1 MKYHRRAVF
10 ACAFFSIVP
19 LFGAMAQAG
28 SASIR
33 AFPDFLPA
41 RAEFLSGAIT
51 AAPSR
56 ALAFKPVYRDSPAG
70 RVRVSVERAGSSF
83 FVMFLRERDG
93 RYPVGS
99 RGNVV
104 IKRSVETGY
113 VTRVLWYLSDDGLSF
128 VSLTPNNER
137 TVIDYVVAGSLS
149 RGGYTVSNLIYY
161 FFTNSFQY
169 LYNSTRAGLDW
180 SLVFG
185 GPGPEAAARV
195 GAAIV
200 AGSPSGVPSALL
212 DAAEDFTAIG
222 AYLSAAG
229 YPGTVPVEV
238 STGLAAKAATFEDP
252 RDPRLISASP
262 WSEARGLPVESSP
275 FAVLAGIGTG
285 SAFIALVSGAGDLPP
300 LNLAVVPYRSGD
312 GSYVIAAVDAESR
325 APVDFGAVVAS
336 RPGASVRLFCVP
348 LPPSD

>member
-1 MKYHRRAVF
+1 MKYTGRAVF
-10 ACAFFSIVP
+10 ACAFFCIVP
-19 LFGAMAQAG
+19 LFGAMAQVG

-33 AFPDFLPA
+33 AFPDFLSV

-56 ALAFKPVYRDSPAG
+56 ALAFKPVHRDSPAG
-70 RVRVSVERAGSSF
+70 RVRVSVERDGDSF

-93 RYPVGS
+93 AYPVGS

-169 LYNSTRAGLDW
+169 LYNATLAGLDW
-180 SLVFG
+180 SLVFSD
-185 GPGPEAAARV
+185 PGPETAARI
-195 GAAIV
+195 GAAVV
-200 AGSPSGVPSALL
+200 AGSPSGVSASLL
-212 DAAEDFTAIG
+212 AAARDFTSIG

-238 STGLAAKAATFEDP
+238 SSGLAAKAASFEDP
-252 RDPRLISASP
+252 RDPRLISVAP
-262 WSEARGLPVESSP
+262 WSEARGLPAESSAA
-275 FAVLAGIGTG
+275 AVLAGIETG
-285 SAFIALVSGAGDLPP
+285 SAFIALVSGSGGLPP
-300 LNLAVVPYRSGD
+300 LKLAVVPYRSGD
-312 GSYVIAAVDAESR
+312 GSYVIAAVDAESLE
-325 APVDFGAVVAS
+325 PVDLGAVVAS
-336 RPGASVRLFCVP
+336 RPGASVRLFRVP